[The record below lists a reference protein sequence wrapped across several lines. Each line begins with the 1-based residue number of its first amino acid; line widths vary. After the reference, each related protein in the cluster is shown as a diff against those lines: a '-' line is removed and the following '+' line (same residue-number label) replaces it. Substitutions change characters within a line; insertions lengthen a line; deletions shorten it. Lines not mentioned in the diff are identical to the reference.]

1 MTGERERQRRR
12 TSRQRPGLRD
22 ERGVALVEFTLV
34 APLLMLLLF
43 GMVDFGK
50 AFNYWIDETHLA
62 NSGARYAVVD
72 NWPGKDASDPVSLHK
87 YLCSEADTD
96 ELQSNAVVSIAFDPD
111 LGPGKGNPVSVTM
124 KVPADA
130 VWSSFIKNALNLIT
144 SGTDIK
150 AHSTMRLEKP
160 PPYDFTA
167 TTHNCQPPPP

>member
-1 MTGERERQRRR
+1 MGGERERQSKR
-12 TSRQRPGLRD
+12 TSWQRPRLRD

-43 GMVDFGK
+43 GMADFGK

-62 NSGARYAVVD
+62 NTGARYAVVD
-72 NWPGKDASDPVSLHK
+72 NWPTKGSQTLQE

-96 ELQSNAVVSIAFDPD
+96 ELQSNSVVSIAFDPD

-130 VWSSFIKNALNLIT
+130 VWSSFIKNALSLIT